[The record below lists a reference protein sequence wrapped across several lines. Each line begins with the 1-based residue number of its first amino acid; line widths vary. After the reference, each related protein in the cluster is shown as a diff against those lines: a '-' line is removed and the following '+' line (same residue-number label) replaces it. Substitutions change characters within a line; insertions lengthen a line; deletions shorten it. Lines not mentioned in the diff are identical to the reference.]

1 VEMRV
6 IVKEMNVELNV
17 EMVMLKKL
25 VLLPFL
31 FLLFLLSTFYS

>member
-1 VEMRV
+1 MRV

-25 VLLPFL
+25 ILLPFL

>member
-1 VEMRV
+1 MRV

-25 VLLPFL
+25 NLLPFL